1 MRKSLLIAGAPLFLF
16 LSSIACTTQ
25 QGPLSEVQN
34 LLADAILPPEQ
45 AAQLGQKLAQEI
57 EGNEALHPSEALQER
72 AARIGEPI
80 VAAAAPMPQAYDF
93 SFKVLQDADTLN
105 AFALPGGQ
113 IYVTSGLMQAADSE
127 AQLASVL
134 AHEVAHV
141 TERHVADRLATSY
154 GVQLLGAVALGQNPG
169 ALTQIAGSLLQQGI
183 VLKYSRTQELQAD
196 RVGLSYLEE
205 AGYDP
210 SAAVAMF
217 RKLAPGGENQAP
229 AFLSSHPA
237 MQERIERLESLIA
250 GGAV

>member
-1 MRKSLLIAGAPLFLF
+1 MRKSVLIAGVPLFLL
-16 LSSIACTTQ
+16 LSSTACTTQ

-57 EGNEALHPSEALQER
+57 EGKEALHPSEALQKR
-72 AARIGEPI
+72 AARIGERV
-80 VAAAAPMPQAYDF
+80 VAAAGPMPQAYDF
-93 SFKVLQDADTLN
+93 SFKVLQDADPLN
-105 AFALPGGQ
+105 
-113 IYVTSGLMQAADSE
+113 T
-127 AQLASVL
+127 
-134 AHEVAHV
+134 HEVAHV

-183 VLKYSRTQELQAD
+183 VLKYSRTQELPAD
-196 RVGLSYLEE
+196 RVGLSYLEA

-210 SAAVAMF
+210 RAAVAMF

-229 AFLSSHPA
+229 VFLSSHPA
-237 MQERIERLESLIA
+237 MQERTERLESLIA
-250 GGAV
+250 RGAV